1 MFLMIILRANIIIII
16 IIIIII
22 TIVAVWYLTFARPQS
37 SASEA
42 GAAPRLA
49 PPALPRG
56 IR

>member
-1 MFLMIILRANIIIII
+1 MFLMIILRANIIII